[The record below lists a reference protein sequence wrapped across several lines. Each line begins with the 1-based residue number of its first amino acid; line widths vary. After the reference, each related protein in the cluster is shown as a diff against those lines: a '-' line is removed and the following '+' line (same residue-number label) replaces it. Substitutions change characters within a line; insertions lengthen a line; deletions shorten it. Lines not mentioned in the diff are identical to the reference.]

1 MISYRDIKFIYHEW
15 KTWDGKQAHGYK
27 CDDKSLLKHVNTV
40 SFGTKTLSE
49 MHSQINYYLDNTELH
64 QEQRRLNNAGI
75 AEYYAN
81 KRSNGDN
88 YTGD

>member
-64 QEQRRLNNAGI
+64 QEQRRLNDAGI

-81 KRSNGDN
+81 KKANGDN